1 MKEAIKHRK
10 GFFHFESLS
19 PYVYIV
25 LLRKFDTV
33 IAKKMEQ
40 DKKMTSGEEI
50 VVFFMN
56 LSTSQG
62 NNAEEFSIFD
72 FEIPF
77 PLIIIVVFLLVLGV
91 LLFLF

>member
-1 MKEAIKHRK
+1 
-10 GFFHFESLS
+10 
-19 PYVYIV
+19 
-25 LLRKFDTV
+25 
-33 IAKKMEQ
+33 
-40 DKKMTSGEEI
+40 MTSGEGI
-50 VVFFMN
+50 IVFFMN
-56 LSTSQG
+56 LSNSQG